1 MPKGFFDVSPVVHD
15 GLGYNGMRPGPV
27 SVSIYSVITLGGRHA
42 GYSKE
47 DGNILKQFGA
57 AVKAGRDGL
66 DISQE
71 TLAEKAGLHRTY
83 VGGVEQGRRNVSLLN
98 IVKLSQVLGVEAA
111 SVFEHMKTIKML
123 KIINNNMLHRVM

>member
-1 MPKGFFDVSPVVHD
+1 MP
-15 GLGYNGMRPGPV
+15 
-27 SVSIYSVITLGGRHA
+27 

-66 DISQE
+66 GISQE

-98 IVKLSQVLGVEAA
+98 IVKLSQALVL
-111 SVFEHMKTIKML
+111 SSIFIK
-123 KIINNNMLHRVM
+123 IFRQYNICINI

>member
-1 MPKGFFDVSPVVHD
+1 MP
-15 GLGYNGMRPGPV
+15 
-27 SVSIYSVITLGGRHA
+27 

-66 DISQE
+66 GISQE

-98 IVKLSQVLGVEAA
+98 IVKLSQALGVEAA
-111 SVFEHMKTIKML
+111 SVFEHMKTIKIL
-123 KIINNNMLHRVM
+123 NNSMLHRVCECGIDFIRQWTTIKQKSSWD

>member
-1 MPKGFFDVSPVVHD
+1 MP
-15 GLGYNGMRPGPV
+15 
-27 SVSIYSVITLGGRHA
+27 

-47 DGNILKQFGA
+47 DGNTLKQFGA

-71 TLAEKAGLHRTY
+71 ALAEKAGLHRTY

-98 IVKLSQVLGVEAA
+98 IVKLSQALGVEAA
-111 SVFEHMKTIKML
+111 SVFERMKTIKML
-123 KIINNNMLHRVM
+123 KIVNNNMLHRVM

>member
-1 MPKGFFDVSPVVHD
+1 MP
-15 GLGYNGMRPGPV
+15 
-27 SVSIYSVITLGGRHA
+27 

-47 DGNILKQFGA
+47 DGNILPPFGA
-57 AVKAGRDGL
+57 AEQAGRDGL

-71 TLAEKAGLHRTY
+71 ALAEKAGLHRTY

-111 SVFEHMKTIKML
+111 SVFERMKTIKML
-123 KIINNNMLHRVM
+123 KIVNNNMLHRVM

>member
-1 MPKGFFDVSPVVHD
+1 MP
-15 GLGYNGMRPGPV
+15 
-27 SVSIYSVITLGGRHA
+27 

-83 VGGVEQGRRNVSLLN
+83 VVSLLN

>member
-1 MPKGFFDVSPVVHD
+1 MP
-15 GLGYNGMRPGPV
+15 
-27 SVSIYSVITLGGRHA
+27 

-47 DGNILKQFGA
+47 DGNMLKPFGA

-66 DISQE
+66 DIAQE
-71 TLAEKAGLHRTY
+71 ALAEKAGLHRTY

-111 SVFEHMKTIKML
+111 SVFERMKTIKML
-123 KIINNNMLHRVM
+123 KIVNNNMLHRVM

>member
-1 MPKGFFDVSPVVHD
+1 MP
-15 GLGYNGMRPGPV
+15 
-27 SVSIYSVITLGGRHA
+27 

-57 AVKAGRDGL
+57 VDGL
-66 DISQE
+66 GISQE

-98 IVKLSQVLGVEAA
+98 IVKLSQALGVEAA
-111 SVFEHMKTIKML
+111 SVFEHMKTIKIL
-123 KIINNNMLHRVM
+123 NNSMLHRVM